1 MLYRLKTEADKLPI
15 SREEAQGYLKSHKD
29 ENPTLDLMLRAAVQ
43 HAEHYTG
50 VDFGDNIW
58 EFFLDA
64 FPTTNII
71 VVNKHIVS
79 SVAISYLVWNEGT
92 MVNDPT
98 TFAADQYQLVE
109 LEDCSQIVLKPD
121 GIPNSPALGVWPD
134 DLSEQ
139 QPAHG
144 ITITLTMK
152 VPPFIEQAKEG
163 ILHLLAALW
172 ANRGDA
178 LAVLS
183 SGGGKVALAQDLG
196 RQSGAHTLLDF
207 CAIPQI

>member
-15 SREEAQGYLKSHKD
+15 SREQAQGYLKSHKD
-29 ENPTLDLMLRAAVQ
+29 ENRTLDLMLRTAVQ

-50 VDFGDNIW
+50 RDFRANVW
-58 EFFLDA
+58 ELFLDS
-64 FPTTNII
+64 FPTVNTI
-71 VVNKHIVS
+71 VLNRSIVS
-79 SVAISYLVWNEGT
+79 SVVVSYLVWDDISANI
-92 MVNDPT
+92 PT
-98 TFAADQYQLVE
+98 VFAADQYQLVE

-121 GIPNSPALGVWPD
+121 GITNSPALGVWPD
-134 DLSEQ
+134 DLSDQ

-144 ITITLTMK
+144 ITITMTMK

-178 LAVLS
+178 LAILS
-183 SGGGKVALAQDLG
+183 AGGGGNVALSQDLG